1 MQVLNLGEA
10 FAGSFSADNKQKADK
25 LIDAIVKGH

>member
-10 FAGSFSADNKQKADK
+10 FAGSFSAKQKADK